1 MLLLLLVLSRC
12 SRVRL
17 CATPETTAHGRGLKL
32 REYWLRLEEEPEEG
46 HPVPLS
52 WVWLPPTKLR
62 GQCSPILPPP
72 EQVWKLRLV
81 RARVSRWKPK
91 SCHTAATSGGPT
103 LGYWQ
108 LSQAP
113 PATPLR

>member
-1 MLLLLLVLSRC
+1 ME
-12 SRVRL
+12 
-17 CATPETTAHGRGLKL
+17 PG
-32 REYWLRLEEEPEEG
+32 LEEEPEEG

-108 LSQAP
+108 LAQAP